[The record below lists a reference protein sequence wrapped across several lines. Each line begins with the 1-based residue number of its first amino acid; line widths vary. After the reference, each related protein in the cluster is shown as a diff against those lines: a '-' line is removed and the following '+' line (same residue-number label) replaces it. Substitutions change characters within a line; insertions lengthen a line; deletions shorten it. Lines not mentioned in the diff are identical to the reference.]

1 MYSNGLKNLINTL
14 NEEKLSTDTKEIK
27 NTANEHM
34 EALVG

>member
-14 NEEKLSTDTKEIK
+14 NEEKIGTDKKETKQ
-27 NTANEHM
+27 TVNEHM